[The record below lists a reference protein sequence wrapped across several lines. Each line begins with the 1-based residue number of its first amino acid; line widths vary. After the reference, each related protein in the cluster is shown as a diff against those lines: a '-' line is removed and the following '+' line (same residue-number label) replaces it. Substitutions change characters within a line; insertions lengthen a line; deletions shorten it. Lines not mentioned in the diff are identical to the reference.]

1 MAGFGAGA
9 GLGYVAGRIGRDRR
23 RLRCRREGDIGAGR
37 GTVSTAIAL
46 GAVFMSA
53 SGLVFLTLPGSIVR
67 LYTRDPAV
75 DELGSALLM
84 IAAVFQLFD
93 GTQGVAI
100 GALRGAGDTR
110 TAMLTHLVCDWCI
123 GLPVAWYFC
132 FERGW
137 GAAGLWIGLSLAMIL
152 AGALLAAAWARKV
165 RVILAAAAQ
174 PG

>member
-1 MAGFGAGA
+1 
-9 GLGYVAGRIGRDRR
+9 
-23 RLRCRREGDIGAGR
+23 
-37 GTVSTAIAL
+37 
-46 GAVFMSA
+46 
-53 SGLVFLTLPGSIVR
+53 
-67 LYTRDPAV
+67 
-75 DELGSALLM
+75 M

-137 GAAGLWIGLSLAMIL
+137 GAVGLWIGLSLAMIL
-152 AGALLAAAWARKV
+152 AGAVLAAAWARKV
-165 RVILAAAAQ
+165 RAILAAAAQ
-174 PG
+174 SG